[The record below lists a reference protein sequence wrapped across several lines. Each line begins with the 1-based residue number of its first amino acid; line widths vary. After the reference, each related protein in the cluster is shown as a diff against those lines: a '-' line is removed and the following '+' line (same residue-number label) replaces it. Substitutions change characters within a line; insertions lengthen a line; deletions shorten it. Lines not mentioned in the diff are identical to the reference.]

1 MTNEE
6 KARVLSVNFAKYET
20 KFREE
25 IMIKLQR
32 YNSAMLMAEW
42 KDKCFS
48 DVIKRLKETYQL
60 DEQALFILNLVE
72 CRYNDKK

>member
-1 MTNEE
+1 MEIQNNLNKSIE
-6 KARVLSVNFAKYET
+6 LSN
-20 KFREE
+20 KFKCITIGERCKNIEDACY
-25 IMIKLQR
+25 K
-32 YNSAMLMAEW
+32 MAQW

-72 CRYNDKK
+72 SRYNDKK